1 MVYKICWN
9 CDNYDESI
17 KILTHYVKKSKIA
30 KIIISGSAE
39 IKDFPGF
46 VRHFSNLEVF
56 LTPCSFSRLFKVF
69 KFFKVS
75 WQPCIS
81 TPHKKIFSVLVKKR
95 ERRILP
101 QFPSFYS
108 NILSMVAGEKLGK
121 AFSPK
126 LIEHPYFQPNFRYV
140 T

>member
-1 MVYKICWN
+1 MLKLWQLWWEYQNFDLLCQKVQNCENNNKWHRWN
-9 CDNYDESI
+9 QGFSRFC
-17 KILTHYVKKSKIA
+17 
-30 KIIISGSAE
+30 SAFF
-39 IKDFPGF
+39 KFGGFFWPHVHFPGF
-46 VRHFSNLEVF
+46 S
-56 LTPCSFSRLFKVF
+56 K
-69 KFFKVS
+69 
-75 WQPCIS
+75 
-81 TPHKKIFSVLVKKR
+81 FSVFQGFLATLYIYTSQENFLSSSKKR